1 MGAVAVTPATSP
13 TQSIATDTIS
23 GGTVGTGT
31 DCSIGKIGTG
41 AAGAAPVPVT
51 ASNPLPVQ
59 LSQGNAA
66 LSSTN
71 PAPVQV
77 ADGAG
82 HTMPAG
88 DVAGRAV
95 NVVPTQGGAAL
106 SSTNPSPVQ
115 VTDGAG
121 HSQPAG
127 DVQARAVQ
135 VSAGDGTH
143 ATPAGDAAA
152 RAIYV
157 APTQGGAALSSTNPL
172 PTIVTDG
179 AGHTQPTGDAIA
191 RAITVQVTDGTNV
204 IGTSANP
211 IPVSQGPNAAD
222 LGDAWFTALTD
233 GTNVGVFANANA
245 AAPASQPALIVGL
258 SPNSPIAYPTPSYGQ
273 ALAAVSGVVKT
284 TSGRLQSF
292 KATNRNG
299 AARYLQL
306 FNSSSAPAANASAL
320 DEFYVAPTS
329 MIIIGTDFF
338 SLAGV
343 LFSTGIAWGFSTTSG
358 TYTAAT
364 AADCDFSAVYQ

>member
-1 MGAVAVTPATSP
+1 MGAIAVTPATSP

-41 AAGAAPVPVT
+41 AAGAAPVPVA

-66 LSSTN
+66 LSATN

-106 SSTNPSPVQ
+106 SSTNPSP
-115 VTDGAG
+115 
-121 HSQPAG
+121 
-127 DVQARAVQ
+127 
-135 VSAGDGTH
+135 
-143 ATPAGDAAA
+143 
-152 RAIYV
+152 
-157 APTQGGAALSSTNPL
+157 
-172 PTIVTDG
+172 TIVTDG

-191 RAITVQVTDGTNV
+191 RAITVQVTDGANI
-204 IGTSANP
+204 IGSSANP
-211 IPVSQGPNAAD
+211 IPVSQGPNAGD

-233 GTNVGVFANANA
+233 GTNVAAFANANA

-273 ALAAVSGVVKT
+273 SLAAVSGVLKT
-284 TSGRLQSF
+284 SSGRLQSL